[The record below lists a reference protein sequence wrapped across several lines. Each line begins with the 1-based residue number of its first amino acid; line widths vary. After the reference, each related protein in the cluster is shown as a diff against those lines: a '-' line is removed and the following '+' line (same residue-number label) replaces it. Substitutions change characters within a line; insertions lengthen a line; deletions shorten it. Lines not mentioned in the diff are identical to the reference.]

1 MLNIL
6 IYLFIALAVL
16 TWASLFEKGSK
27 EESIRFVLG
36 EICDL
41 IRSFCRLF
49 SKLISLL
56 LLDLLKSPTK
66 SLKPDPFIS
75 SFRASKSNL
84 PGVITETEYY
94 LYVEKLYIQSQD
106 L

>member
-41 IRSFCRLF
+41 IRSFCRL
-49 SKLISLL
+49 
-56 LLDLLKSPTK
+56 
-66 SLKPDPFIS
+66 
-75 SFRASKSNL
+75 
-84 PGVITETEYY
+84 
-94 LYVEKLYIQSQD
+94 
-106 L
+106 